1 MLIDYKL
8 KYLKYKEK
16 YLHLKNQF
24 GGELINKKTNYNK
37 EFDPDNKQTINQL
50 VDLNINCETVDGING
65 LKLSREQNVNPIENN
80 KIFYNYKCVDKSKN
94 TIEKSTEVNSIGDKS
109 IRYLDRHNI
118 DCDNMGIKDI
128 QLKHTSDGR
137 IKYDYKCG
145 QTMLN
150 NITTHETAI
159 NDNGSGA
166 NIYLDRHN
174 VSCPNEK
181 ILTQIK
187 LDALYPNG
195 FDKPAK
201 IQYKYNCGDLTLNS
215 KVNLTPY
222 DNSIVE
228 FILKSTINPKFHAI
242 LWKLFYCIIEK
253 TKTQNDFILMDSGN
267 TLAYKVFGYPQF
279 PWDDDID
286 VGFITDSLYTEYF
299 KLMKDCLALGF
310 NIWVYTRVKPD
321 GIMFD
326 SSKGENW
333 ADKNNLLTK
342 RLTAELLSKLTVNN
356 FWFIKITFKIEKYK
370 LLKTK
375 IDFKDDYF
383 FSGLDN
389 MANPWVD
396 VFPFVKD
403 ESTNMYKY
411 KFGDYTNMK
420 TPLIITNNTINLYN
434 INIKIP
440 DNVTEILN
448 KYKKPEDYLKKD
460 TIYNHISTKE
470 DNRKKIEYKN
480 NEIRNFV
487 VNYVKEHHQI
497 INNTIQLITCDD
509 FI

>member
-1 MLIDYKL
+1 
-8 KYLKYKEK
+8 
-16 YLHLKNQF
+16 
-24 GGELINKKTNYNK
+24 
-37 EFDPDNKQTINQL
+37 
-50 VDLNINCETVDGING
+50 
-65 LKLSREQNVNPIENN
+65 
-80 KIFYNYKCVDKSKN
+80 
-94 TIEKSTEVNSIGDKS
+94 
-109 IRYLDRHNI
+109 
-118 DCDNMGIKDI
+118 
-128 QLKHTSDGR
+128 
-137 IKYDYKCG
+137 
-145 QTMLN
+145 
-150 NITTHETAI
+150 
-159 NDNGSGA
+159 
-166 NIYLDRHN
+166 
-174 VSCPNEK
+174 
-181 ILTQIK
+181 
-187 LDALYPNG
+187 
-195 FDKPAK
+195 
-201 IQYKYNCGDLTLNS
+201 
-215 KVNLTPY
+215 
-222 DNSIVE
+222 
-228 FILKSTINPKFHAI
+228 
-242 LWKLFYCIIEK
+242 
-253 TKTQNDFILMDSGN
+253 
-267 TLAYKVFGYPQF
+267 
-279 PWDDDID
+279 
-286 VGFITDSLYTEYF
+286 
-299 KLMKDCLALGF
+299 MKDCLALGF
-310 NIWVYTRVKPD
+310 DIWVYTRVKPD

-448 KYKKPEDYLKKD
+448 KYKKPEDYLRKD
-460 TIYNHISTKE
+460 TIYNHIAKVE
-470 DNRKKIEYKN
+470 DNRKSIEYKN